1 VHSVILAFLL
11 LFAAPLM
18 ADTVHIAT
26 AANFKSTAEKINV
39 LFEASSTHKTTLSS
53 ASTGVIFSQITHGA
67 PFDIFFAADEISISK
82 LEAGNY
88 GTSDGNQGFC
98 YALGTLVLIGSENPE
113 RDLADPALSLAIANP
128 NTAPYGR
135 AAWEVLQRPAFNA
148 AAGRKLV
155 RGSNALQA
163 YQHWHSST
171 VDLALVPRSLTP
183 GAGTSIP
190 PNWYTAIEQHAILL
204 KRGENNPAA
213 NDYIR
218 WIRSEKV
225 QTLIQQAGY
234 GSCP

>member
-1 VHSVILAFLL
+1 MHTVILAFLL
-11 LFAAPLM
+11 LFTAPLM

-39 LFEASSTHKTTLSS
+39 LFKAQSTHKTTLSS

-67 PFDIFFAADEISISK
+67 PFDVFFAADKTSISK
-82 LEAGNY
+82 LEDNNY
-88 GTSDGNQGFC
+88 SAHNQGFC
-98 YALGTLVLIGSENPE
+98 YALGTLVLLGSENPE

-128 NTAPYGR
+128 DTAPYGM
-135 AAWEVLQRPAFNA
+135 AAWEVLQRPQFNTA
-148 AAGRKLV
+148 TDRKLV
-155 RGSNALQA
+155 RANNALQA
-163 YQHWHSST
+163 YQYWYSSS

-183 GAGTSIP
+183 SAGTSIP

-204 KRGENNPAA
+204 KRGEDNPAA

-218 WIRSEKV
+218 WIRSEQV

>member
-1 VHSVILAFLL
+1 MHTVILALLL
-11 LFAAPLM
+11 LFTAPLM

-26 AANFKSTAEKINV
+26 AANFKSTAEKINA
-39 LFEASSTHKTTLSS
+39 LFEARSAHKTTLSS

-67 PFDIFFAADEISISK
+67 PFDVFFAADEISISK
-82 LEAGNY
+82 LENSKYSAP
-88 GTSDGNQGFC
+88 NQGFC
-98 YALGTLVLIGSENPE
+98 YALGTLVLIGSENPQ

-135 AAWEVLQRPAFNA
+135 AAWEVLQRPPFNA
-148 AAGRKLV
+148 AMDRKLV

-163 YQHWHSST
+163 YQYWHSST
-171 VDLALVPRSLTP
+171 VDLALVPRSLASS
-183 GAGTSIP
+183 AGTSIP

-204 KRGENNPAA
+204 KRGEDNPAA

-234 GSCP
+234 GSCQ